1 MRNYQAKTVDD
12 YIDLAPAAAQPK
24 LKEMRAVIKAAVPKA
39 DEGISWG
46 IPFYKYQGLLAG
58 FSAFQRHISFG
69 FMALLSA
76 TDRQTLAEQGYTTG
90 KKTVQIRFDQP
101 VPAAVIQQILQAQ
114 ARVNESKFAQNK
126 V

>member
-1 MRNYQAKTVDD
+1 MRNYQAKTADD
-12 YIDLAPAAAQPK
+12 YIARAPAEAQPK

-46 IPFYKYQGLLAG
+46 VPFYKYQGLLAG

-69 FMALLSA
+69 FAAALQTA
-76 TDRQTLAEQGYTTG
+76 DRKALEEQGYITG

-101 VPAAVIQQILQAQ
+101 VPTKVITQILQAQ
-114 ARVNESKFAQNK
+114 AKLNEAKRAAR
-126 V
+126 